1 MRRLGQAIRQHT
13 ESALGA
19 VRQAFRGKLNLVKS
33 ADNIQKV
40 QVSGLA
46 DETLQD
52 VELMQQFGLTSV
64 PPAGTQVVV
73 LPMGGETT
81 HSIVIATENG
91 SVRVKNLKSGE
102 TAVYDESGSTII
114 LKQGR
119 LIEIDCDILKITAT
133 TKVEIS
139 SPIVETDHV
148 FTAQGQINGN
158 GGMAIQGGSG
168 ASFTGNVTQT
178 KGSFNTDGDV
188 TANGK
193 SLINHTHRG
202 DSGGVTGT
210 LSPPF
215 YSSFHLL
222 CQHGQR
228 NQPAYRGLY
237 KFAYQYTAK
246 CCVYQTDYTFRL
258 MVGKWACRFS
268 APYYST
274 GKRLKP
280 CWHVGATIC
289 RRGVTAVN

>member
-1 MRRLGQAIRQHT
+1 MQRLGKAIREHT
-13 ESALGA
+13 ETALGA
-19 VRQAFRGKLNLVKS
+19 VRQAFRGTLNLVKT

-91 SVRVKNLKSGE
+91 SFRVKNLKSGE

-133 TKVEIS
+133 KKVEIS
-139 SPIVETDHV
+139 SPVVETDRV

-158 GGMAIQGGSG
+158 GGMAVQGGSG

-178 KGSFNTDGDV
+178 KGDFTTDGDV

-193 SLINHTHRG
+193 SLINHIHSG
-202 DSGGVTGT
+202 DSGGVTG
-210 LSPPF
+210 
-215 YSSFHLL
+215 
-222 CQHGQR
+222 
-228 NQPAYRGLY
+228 
-237 KFAYQYTAK
+237 
-246 CCVYQTDYTFRL
+246 
-258 MVGKWACRFS
+258 
-268 APYYST
+268 
-274 GKRLKP
+274 KP
-280 CWHVGATIC
+280 Q
-289 RRGVTAVN
+289 